1 LREERE
7 KSSKKKERESFW
19 PVIFWSQ
26 KKEKMRLQ
34 WRWFF
39 SLTMSE
45 KIDGRLLRFFFLF
58 LHQNKKEIHEKGLG
72 IWLKKYFFSFLIQ
85 IIIFYKK
92 ISTLNTFFFC
102 IQETMFMSKKQY
114 KNKKRYLSKKRFF
127 FSEFKALHLYKF
139 YKPLF
144 SFL

>member
-1 LREERE
+1 MTGHILIT
-7 KSSKKKERESFW
+7 KKRKDEASMKM
-19 PVIFWSQ
+19 IFLFNHVG
-26 KKEKMRLQ
+26 KN
-34 WRWFF
+34 RW
-39 SLTMSE
+39 E
-45 KIDGRLLRFFFLF
+45 IVKVFFLF

-127 FSEFKALHLYKF
+127 FQNLKRCIYINFINLYF
-139 YKPLF
+139 HSYKIK
-144 SFL
+144 

>member
-1 LREERE
+1 LTGHILIT
-7 KSSKKKERESFW
+7 KKRKDEASMKM
-19 PVIFWSQ
+19 IFLFNHVG
-26 KKEKMRLQ
+26 KN
-34 WRWFF
+34 RW
-39 SLTMSE
+39 E
-45 KIDGRLLRFFFLF
+45 IVKVFFLF